1 MLAVATVQPAGEL
14 QTAEKTFWAVVEEW
28 LKYLVEEKNKKA
40 RTISAYRYNLGVFK
54 AWLDSEGIEQ
64 ATRQDIKN
72 WKQFMN
78 AARNSKGEL
87 WSVSTK
93 NLYLTTVRNFYKWLA
108 DEYGV
113 DNVAAGIDGWKNT
126 KEHKRGTLDVDEM
139 KKLLNAVEPLT
150 EIKIAN
156 EKARLEEAQKEA
168 QENGKTFNFDGLIK
182 RYEKNAR
189 LQCKR
194 DKAILSA
201 LMAGGLRTIEICR
214 LRIADIDTEAGTCYL
229 YVLGKGRDERE
240 TVKISR
246 KAERVIREW
255 MDAREQVDIVSDDSP
270 LFCSVSNNS
279 FGEGISSLS
288 ISRLV
293 KEYLR
298 AAGLKEKE
306 YNLEAKAGSKHKV
319 KPIVAHSL
327 RASLATQSFR
337 KGATLEQVQQQLRH
351 KNISTSMIYLEEARK
366 AENPCSDLVA
376 DEIF

>member
-1 MLAVATVQPAGEL
+1 MLAVATVQTAEL
-14 QTAEKTFWAVVEEW
+14 QTAEKSFWAVVDEW
-28 LKYLVEEKNKKA
+28 LKWLKEEKDKKG
-40 RTISAYRYNLGVFK
+40 RTLKVYRYNMGVFK

-87 WSVSTK
+87 LSVSTK

-113 DNVAAGIDGWKNT
+113 DNVAAGIDGWKNS
-126 KEHKRGTLDVDEM
+126 KEHKRGTLNIEEM
-139 KKLLNAVEPLT
+139 KELINIVDPVAEQ
-150 EIKIAN
+150 KITN
-156 EKARLEEAQKEA
+156 EKAKLEAVQKEA
-168 QENGKTFNFDGLIK
+168 QENGRNFNFAGLIA
-182 RYEKNAR
+182 RYEKNVR
-189 LQCKR
+189 LQALR

-201 LMAGGLRTIEICR
+201 LMAGGLRTIEISR
-214 LRIADIDTEAGTCYL
+214 LTIADIDTVGGVCYL

-240 TVKISR
+240 SVKISR
-246 KAERVIREW
+246 KAEKVIRAW
-255 MDAREQVDIVSDDSP
+255 LDAREAVDVVSDDSP

-279 FGEGISSLS
+279 FGEILSSLS

-306 YNLEAKAGSKHKV
+306 YKAETKKGKIKR

-327 RASLATQSFR
+327 RASMATNAFK
-337 KGATLEQVQQQLRH
+337 KGAKLDQVQQQLRH
-351 KNISTSMIYLEEARK
+351 KNITTTMIYLEEAEK
-366 AENPCSDLVA
+366 ECNPCSDLVSDA
-376 DEIF
+376 IFC